1 VVRQLSPAGAG
12 YFALTLNPSKTQ
24 VFVSTTTALYSIII
38 FICGALFSAGLSML
52 LNLIRPEKK

>member
-1 VVRQLSPAGAG
+1 MEVGAAD
-12 YFALTLNPSKTQ
+12 YAVTLNPSKTQ

-52 LNLIRPEKK
+52 LNLIRPEKE